1 MYTTTYYEM
10 YKIRLLHVTHSS
22 LARYA
27 GTLHRLQLY
36 CVLFL
41 PCPSFSPIVVVVA
54 KFGVHQKQ
62 LPEQRGARRF
72 ARVEQTET
80 AAFAFGFFDQV
91 SFSFEECFR
100 SPFYIRGENV
110 GFAFDDVCQGEFG
123 SD

>member
-1 MYTTTYYEM
+1 MP
-10 YKIRLLHVTHSS
+10 LS
-22 LARYA
+22 
-27 GTLHRLQLY
+27 
-36 CVLFL
+36 FL
-41 PCPSFSPIVVVVA
+41 PIVVVYTVVFFVA
-54 KFGVHQKQ
+54 KFSVHQKQ

-91 SFSFEECFR
+91 SFSFEEYFR

>member
-1 MYTTTYYEM
+1 MSREGPRRRAPRVL
-10 YKIRLLHVTHSS
+10 IN
-22 LARYA
+22 ARRVVSA
-27 GTLHRLQLY
+27 P
-36 CVLFL
+36 V
-41 PCPSFSPIVVVVA
+41 VVVVA

-91 SFSFEECFR
+91 SFSFEEYFR